1 MELRTLRYF
10 LEVAR
15 EENMTEAANVLHVTQ
30 PTLSRQIADLEQEL
44 GCTLFI
50 RTNRS
55 TTLTENGMRLRQRA
69 EEILA
74 LVEQTEDEVGAGT
87 ELTGNIRIGAGESF
101 AMQAVTDAFAA
112 LHAAHPRITCEFST
126 GNADAIEERL
136 ERGLVDFAVV
146 LEPFN
151 VEKYENLKLPA
162 PERVGLIM
170 RRDHPLA
177 THPAIVPEDL
187 KGMDLL
193 ASSRTAH
200 QTYDLISW
208 ADGALAAD
216 DIHIVGRFDMIGN
229 AERLVRSG
237 VACAVAIEGVTAP
250 DLIFIPF
257 EPAIGSGAYLI
268 WKKFRLLT
276 KTSEAF
282 LEEMRSSIEKGSR
295 AGS

>member
-44 GCTLFI
+44 GCTLFR

-55 TTLTENGMRLRQRA
+55 TTLTEDGMRLRQRS

-74 LVEQTEDEVGAGT
+74 LVEQTEDEVGAGA

-101 AMQAVTDAFAA
+101 AMQLVTDAFAE
-112 LHAAHPRITCEFST
+112 LHAVHPRITCEFST

-136 ERGLVDFAVV
+136 ERGLIDFAVV
-146 LEPFN
+146 LDPFN
-151 VEKYENLKLPA
+151 VDKYEHLELPA
-162 PERVGLIM
+162 TERVGLIL
-170 RRDHPLA
+170 RRDNPLA
-177 THPAIVPEDL
+177 GRKAIVPDDL
-187 KGMDLL
+187 RGMDLL
-193 ASSRTAH
+193 ASSRTTH
-200 QTYDLISW
+200 QTYDLPAWSEE
-208 ADGALAAD
+208 ALTPD
-216 DIHIVGRFDMIGN
+216 DYTIVGRFDMIGN

-237 VACAVAIEGVTAP
+237 FANAVSIEGVTAP
-250 DLIFIPF
+250 DLAFVPF
-257 EPAIGSGAYLI
+257 DPPIMTGAHLI

-282 LEEMRSSIEKGSR
+282 LDEMRSLIEEGSATR
-295 AGS
+295 P